1 VDATCWKIIG
11 GLVLAIMALAGYIV
25 KQHLAERAILKDWIQ
40 SMRDSKSMLDLVGAA
55 NREKPSGG
63 A

>member
-1 VDATCWKIIG
+1 MDATCWKVVG
-11 GLVLAIMALAGYIV
+11 GLVLAIMAMAGYIV

-40 SMRDSKSMLDLVGAA
+40 SMRDSKSMLDLVGGV
-55 NREKPSGG
+55 NRGRPPGG